1 MQDGSRGT
9 CRGLYLC
16 TDSFTQIE
24 VKRLADYL
32 ADKYKIKSSV
42 HKTNGRYRIY
52 IFAKSVQTVKDLVIP
67 YMHESMLYKLGT

>member
-9 CRGLYLC
+9 SRGLYLC

-32 ADKYKIKSSV
+32 ADKYKIKSTV
-42 HKTNGRYRIY
+42 HNRYLRIVT
-52 IFAKSVQTVKDLVIP
+52 I
-67 YMHESMLYKLGT
+67 